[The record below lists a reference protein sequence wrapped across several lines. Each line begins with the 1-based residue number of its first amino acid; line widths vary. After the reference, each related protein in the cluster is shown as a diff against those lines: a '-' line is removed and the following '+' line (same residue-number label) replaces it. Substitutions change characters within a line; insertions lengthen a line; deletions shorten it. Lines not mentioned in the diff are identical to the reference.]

1 MEIIKAQEFLC
12 SFIIF
17 SYHETNSNLRISHAS
32 KNKVFSKYYSCNV
45 GNFRGLY
52 VWDVKPSA
60 ETEQSYVKHNLE
72 ANIAIGFQIYDVV
85 AVLSEIERD
94 IVK

>member
-1 MEIIKAQEFLC
+1 M
-12 SFIIF
+12 
-17 SYHETNSNLRISHAS
+17 
-32 KNKVFSKYYSCNV
+32 

-52 VWDVKPSA
+52 VWDMKPSA
-60 ETEQSYVKHNLE
+60 ETEQSCVKHNVE

-85 AVLSEIERD
+85 AVLSEIEND